1 MRMYYIVYIGGE
13 SFLSVYFVS
22 KLYPV
27 DKVKNLSKVFFI

>member
-1 MRMYYIVYIGGE
+1 MRMYNMYIEGKT
-13 SFLSVYFVS
+13 FLSVYFVS